1 MQNLD
6 VPSENANP
14 AIDPRYYGAGATWED
29 ETHRNLRRSRT
40 FAWILTGAS
49 FLIAIASLFALVMLM
64 PLKQFEPY
72 MVEVDRTTGYLEV
85 ARALKP
91 GDLSQNEAVTAA
103 NIVRYVR
110 ARETYDP
117 RQLKYNFDLA
127 QLLSTGE
134 AAADLRDEFS
144 PGNPSS
150 RDKIYGAE
158 TQIAVSVKSLS
169 FLNKSTATVRFSTDE
184 KRDNSI
190 NRQHWVAVVK
200 FRYTAAPLRNEYRF
214 DNPLGFQV
222 VEYRRDQESLPAQQ
236 PGGKAGQ

>member
-1 MQNLD
+1 MQNPD
-6 VPSENANP
+6 VPSENISP
-14 AIDPRYYGAGATWED
+14 AIDPRYYSAGATWED
-29 ETHRNLRRSRT
+29 ETHRNLKRSRT
-40 FAWILTGAS
+40 FAWLLTGAS
-49 FLIAIASLFALVMLM
+49 FLVATASLFALVMLM

-72 MVEVDRTTGYLEV
+72 MVEVDKATGYLEI

-103 NIVRYVR
+103 NIVRYIR

-117 RQLKYNFDLA
+117 KQLKYNFDLA
-127 QLLSTGE
+127 QLLSAGQ
-134 AAADLRDEFS
+134 AAADLHDEFS

-150 RDKIYGAE
+150 RDKVYGTG

-169 FLNKSTATVRFSTDE
+169 FLNKKTATVRFSTDE
-184 KRDNSI
+184 MRDNSI

-200 FRYTAAPLRNEYRF
+200 FRYTSAPLKNEYRF

-222 VEYRRDQESLPAQQ
+222 VEYRRDQESLPAA
-236 PGGKAGQ
+236 GGAEQ

>member
-1 MQNLD
+1 MPAL
-6 VPSENANP
+6 PSTRDITAP
-14 AIDPRYYGAGATWED
+14 VRHGED

-150 RDKIYGAE
+150 KDKIYGTE

-169 FLNKSTATVRFSTDE
+169 FLNKNTATVRFSTDE

-200 FRYTAAPLRNEYRF
+200 FRYTAAPLKNEYRF

-236 PGGKAGQ
+236 PGGKVGQ